1 MELKKSY
8 KGLVWW
14 MILYTASMF
23 ACSFLPVEDGGLVTR
38 LILAETALGVAVL
51 AYIIY
56 RTEYVYWY
64 NGTTYE
70 EAVAAGSDR
79 RKAFAKKHLDRFT
92 ACAAVCLMYSAA
104 AQAMGWPFWID
115 IIVFCVVLIASA
127 ISTMKF
133 KL

>member
-14 MILYTASMF
+14 MLIYTAALF
-23 ACSFLPVEDGGLVTR
+23 AIAFLPVEDEGLMIR
-38 LILAETALGVAVL
+38 LILTGTAWGVAIM
-51 AYIIY
+51 AYMIY
-56 RTEYVYWY
+56 RTEYVYWD